1 MSRYDYYGVYT
12 ACRDAAW
19 QCMLDFNLNTLP
31 VKLLTATKAAG
42 IRVVRNSY
50 INELKPGEQGAS
62 IFARGQWYIV
72 YDDSLSFEESRAVLA
87 HELGHILL
95 GHDYKYAARRFDTE
109 NRKLKSEREAD
120 MFAIRLLAPACVLH
134 ELGATDASQIA
145 ELCGIPMDMASMRS
159 QRMKV
164 LEARGQFYKSK
175 LEQQVSQ
182 SFSDFIN
189 NALASDQF
197 GVNRKIMPKISP

>member
-1 MSRYDYYGVYT
+1 MYDYYGVYA

-50 INELKPGEQGAS
+50 VNELKPGEQGAS

-72 YDDSLSFEESRAVLA
+72 YDDSLPSEQSRAVLA

-95 GHDYKYAARRFDTE
+95 GHDYKYAARRFETE

-134 ELGATDASQIA
+134 ELGATNASQIS
-145 ELCGIPMDMASMRS
+145 ELCGIPMSMASERA

-164 LEARGQFYKSK
+164 LEARGLFYKSK
-175 LEQQVSQ
+175 LEQRVAER
-182 SFSDFIN
+182 FSDFIN
-189 NALASDQF
+189 RSLDSDKQE
-197 GVNRKIMPKISP
+197 NQENHTTNLPLSE